1 MNRKRLGL
9 LTGTHSVNDLYQ
21 GLIPALLPFMVLE
34 RGYSYTAV
42 SGLILA
48 ATGLSSVVQ
57 PLFGLYADKHPR
69 NWLIPAGFMLAALG
83 VALAGVAESYLWT
96 WLAIAI
102 SGLGIAAY
110 HPPATT
116 AARLA
121 GGASQKAM
129 SLFSVGGMLGAA
141 AAPLVA
147 TAVIGGSS
155 LSATPWL
162 ALPAAVMAVVW
173 WGATRH
179 ADAAEA
185 ALAHARRHA
194 SSLATNDWRAFLRLS
209 AVIVGWSIPYVTVL
223 SMVALY
229 TSRDLHGSSAQGAL
243 ALTCFTAASAIGTLG
258 GGLLADR
265 VGRIATI
272 RLGYTLALPAL
283 AGLVLANA
291 PLPAML
297 CAALLGT
304 AMFLPFASQVTLAQD
319 YLPRN
324 PATAAGITLGLALS
338 VGGMLSPLLGM
349 LSDSHGL
356 RTTLSL
362 VLGVLTL
369 ATALAF
375 QLGNRRI
382 EETALA

>member
-141 AAPLVA
+141 AAPLAA

-162 ALPAAVMAVVW
+162 ALPAAVMALVW
-173 WGATRH
+173 WWSTRH

-185 ALAHARRHA
+185 ALAHARRRA
-194 SSLATNDWRAFLRLS
+194 STLATNDWPAFLRLS

-229 TSRDLHGSSAQGAL
+229 TSRDLQGSSAQGAL
-243 ALTCFTAASAIGTLG
+243 VLTCFTAASAIGTLG
-258 GGLLADR
+258 GGFLADR

-272 RLGYTLALPAL
+272 RIGYTLALPAL
-283 AGLVLANA
+283 AGLVLATT

-297 CAALLGT
+297 CAAVLGT

-356 RTTLSL
+356 RTTLSV

>member
-185 ALAHARRHA
+185 ALAHARRRA

-243 ALTCFTAASAIGTLG
+243 VLTCFTAASAIGTLG

>member
-141 AAPLVA
+141 AAPLAA

-173 WGATRH
+173 WWSTRH

-185 ALAHARRHA
+185 ALAHARRRA
-194 SSLATNDWRAFLRLS
+194 STVATNDWRAFLRLS

-223 SMVALY
+223 SMAALY
-229 TSRDLHGSSAQGAL
+229 TSRDLQGSSAQGAL
-243 ALTCFTAASAIGTLG
+243 VLTCFTASSAIGTLG
-258 GGLLADR
+258 GGFLADR
-265 VGRIATI
+265 VGRISTI

-283 AGLVLANA
+283 AGLVLATT

-297 CAALLGT
+297 CAAVLGT

-356 RTTLSL
+356 RTTLSV
-362 VLGVLTL
+362 VLGVLTI

-382 EETALA
+382 EEAALA

>member
-179 ADAAEA
+179 ADATEA
-185 ALAHARRHA
+185 ALAHARRRA
-194 SSLATNDWRAFLRLS
+194 SSLATNDWPAFLRLS

-229 TSRDLHGSSAQGAL
+229 TSRDLQGSSAQGAL
-243 ALTCFTAASAIGTLG
+243 VLTCFTAASAIGTLG
-258 GGLLADR
+258 GGFLADR

-272 RLGYTLALPAL
+272 RIGYTLALPAL
-283 AGLVLANA
+283 AGLVLATT

>member
-96 WLAIAI
+96 WLTIAI

-185 ALAHARRHA
+185 ALAHARRRA

-243 ALTCFTAASAIGTLG
+243 VLTCFTAASAIGTLG

>member
-185 ALAHARRHA
+185 ALAHARRRA

-223 SMVALY
+223 SMAALY

-243 ALTCFTAASAIGTLG
+243 VLTCFTAASAIGTLG

>member
-173 WGATRH
+173 WWSTRH

-185 ALAHARRHA
+185 ALAHARRRA

-223 SMVALY
+223 SMAALY

-243 ALTCFTAASAIGTLG
+243 VLTCFTAASAIGTLG

>member
-162 ALPAAVMAVVW
+162 AIPAAVMAVVW

-185 ALAHARRHA
+185 ALAHARRRA

-243 ALTCFTAASAIGTLG
+243 VLTCFTAASAIGTLG